1 MTYIYDFGDDWQ
13 HTIEVVKIVTGVTE
27 LKNFVCTGG
36 QRACPPED
44 CGSYPGYMEF
54 VEELMLPADQ
64 RDPNL
69 MEWLPEGYDPQFFDI
84 AEVNRRLK
92 RLKV

>member
-1 MTYIYDFGDDWQ
+1 
-13 HTIEVVKIVTGVTE
+13 
-27 LKNFVCTGG
+27 
-36 QRACPPED
+36 
-44 CGSYPGYMEF
+44 
-54 VEELMLPADQ
+54 LPADQ